1 MRNADIHRKTNE
13 TDIHIKLD
21 LDGSGQHT
29 IHTGIGFFDHM
40 LNHLALHSLTDLE
53 VSARGD
59 LEIDTHHTVEDCAIL
74 LGQAFDQALGS
85 RAGIARMGSAYVPMD
100 DTLAFV
106 SLDLS
111 GRPYAVIKTQ
121 WNRPT
126 VGSMDT
132 SQIDHFFESFAF
144 SSRTTLHAQ
153 ILYGR
158 DDHHGAEALFKAL
171 GRALYAAVA
180 IDPRRQGAIPSTKGS
195 LQ

>member
-13 TDIHIKLD
+13 TDIHVKLD

-29 IHTGIGFFDHM
+29 IRTGIGFFDHM
-40 LNHLALHSLTDLE
+40 LNHLALHSLIDLE
-53 VSARGD
+53 ISARGD

-85 RAGIARMGSAYVPMD
+85 RAGITRMGSAYVPMD

-111 GRPYAVIKTQ
+111 GRPYAVLKTV

-126 VGSMDT
+126 VGGLDT

-180 IDPRRQGAIPSTKGS
+180 IDPRRQGTIPSTKGS
-195 LQ
+195 LK